1 MIFEI
6 TAEPKVFT
14 CSLTQILFTVTRID
28 EMAVVIPPV
37 VPSPSGV
44 LINEDGSALINED
57 GSSLITD

>member
-6 TAEPKVFT
+6 TAEPKVYT
-14 CSLTQILFTVTRID
+14 CSLTQMLFTVTRVD
-28 EMAVVIPPV
+28 ALAVVVPPV
-37 VPSPSGV
+37 IPTPIGV